1 MVVPSNRSPF
11 AKGRRMKLPLEIV
24 FRNVNRTEEL
34 EERIRS
40 KAKKLDRMFDRITGC
55 RVVVES
61 PHNKRAKGHTYH
73 VTVEVNVPSEMIVVN
88 RDPQNHDHDD
98 LGIALRDAFA
108 AAQRQLRAY
117 SKKRNASVSNSG
129 MRIAEVLAT

>member
-1 MVVPSNRSPF
+1 MVVPSNCSLF

-24 FRNVNRTEEL
+24 FRNVTRTPEVED
-34 EERIRS
+34 RIRA
-40 KAKKLDRMFDRITGC
+40 KAGKLDRMFDRITGC

-61 PHNKRAKGHTYH
+61 PHKKQVKGHTYH
-73 VTVEVNVPSEMIVVN
+73 VSVEVNVPAETIVVN
-88 RDPQNHDHDD
+88 RDPQNHHHED

-117 SKKRNASVSNSG
+117 SKKRNASTSHSG
-129 MRIAEVLAT
+129 MRITEVLAT

>member
-1 MVVPSNRSPF
+1 
-11 AKGRRMKLPLEIV
+11 
-24 FRNVNRTEEL
+24 
-34 EERIRS
+34 
-40 KAKKLDRMFDRITGC
+40 MFDRITGC

-73 VTVEVNVPSEMIVVN
+73 VTIEVNVPSEMIVVN

-108 AAQRQLRAY
+108 AEVARGDVRVAVFDALGREVAVLTEGRAEPGRQSVTLD
-117 SKKRNASVSNSG
+117 ASRFAPGTYVVRLDAG
-129 MRIAEVLAT
+129 GETFARRIVIAR

>member
-1 MVVPSNRSPF
+1 MGAPSNRSPL

-34 EERIRS
+34 EQRIRS
-40 KAKKLDRMFDRITGC
+40 KAKKLDWMFDRITGC
-55 RVVVES
+55 RVVVEC
-61 PHNKRAKGHTYH
+61 PHNKRAKGYTYH
-73 VTVEVNVPSEMIVVN
+73 VTIEVNVPSETIVVN

-98 LGIALRDAFA
+98 LGVALRDAFA

-117 SKKRNASVSNSG
+117 SKKRNAAVSNSG